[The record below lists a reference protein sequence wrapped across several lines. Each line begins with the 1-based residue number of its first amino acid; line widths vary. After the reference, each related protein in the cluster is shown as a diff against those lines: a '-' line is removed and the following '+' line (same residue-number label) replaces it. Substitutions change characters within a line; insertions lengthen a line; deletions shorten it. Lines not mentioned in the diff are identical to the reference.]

1 MANEILAEGSDIF
14 VENMNY
20 KALSK
25 RAKFKEGE
33 ELNKKGKNKRKK
45 RFGKSIGN
53 KSPGKFLTILNT
65 KLQYQGKSCFLP
77 VYRQ

>member
-1 MANEILAEGSDIF
+1 MKLLYKLKELHRLKSAYVEHSHNVLANQILTEGSDIF

-33 ELNKKGKNKRKK
+33 EKNKKGKNKRKK
-45 RFGKSIGN
+45 RFGNLS
-53 KSPGKFLTILNT
+53 F
-65 KLQYQGKSCFLP
+65 SC
-77 VYRQ
+77 